1 MVSAPELGL
10 AWLAGS
16 LTTLNPC
23 VFPLLPLVLGGAV
36 QENRLA
42 PVAMGAGMVSAF
54 ALLGLLVGVAGD
66 AFGLNPDH
74 IRLAGAVL
82 LIGFGIV
89 MLTPS
94 LNARFTA
101 LISPLATGA
110 DSATRRF
117 NPGSMAGAFAIGGL
131 LGMVWSPCSGP
142 MLASALTIV
151 ATEGGALRGTLV
163 LGVFGLGAATVLVAA
178 AYASRAGFGRVRG
191 WVLTHMERVKR
202 GFGILV
208 LLLGLA
214 ILVGGDKLLEAQ
226 LIRVLP
232 QGWIDLTTRF

>member
-10 AWLAGS
+10 AWVAGS

-42 PVAMGAGMVSAF
+42 PVAMGAGMVAAF
-54 ALLGLLVGVAGD
+54 AALGLLVGVAGD

-74 IRLAGAVL
+74 IRVTGALL
-82 LIGFGIV
+82 LIGFGLV
-89 MLTPS
+89 MLVPW
-94 LNARFTA
+94 LNVRFTA
-101 LISPLATGA
+101 WMAPMATGA

-117 NPGSMAGAFAIGGL
+117 NAGSMTGAFAIGGL

-151 ATEGGALRGTLV
+151 ATEGGALRGTVV

-191 WVLTHMERVKR
+191 WVLTHMDRVKR

-214 ILVGGDKLLEAQ
+214 ILMGGDKWLETQ
-226 LIRVLP
+226 LIRVMP

>member
-1 MVSAPELGL
+1 MVSAPEIGL

-36 QENRLA
+36 QANRAA
-42 PVAMGAGMVSAF
+42 PLAMGAGMVASF

-66 AFGLNPDH
+66 ALGLYPEH
-74 IRLAGAVL
+74 LRIAGALL

-89 MLTPS
+89 MLVPW
-94 LNARFTA
+94 LNVRFTQWMAPMATRANTASARFDA
-101 LISPLATGA
+101 
-110 DSATRRF
+110 
-117 NPGSMAGAFAIGGL
+117 GSLGGAFAIGGL

-151 ATEGGALRGTLV
+151 ATEGGALRGTLI

-191 WVLTHMERVKR
+191 WVIANMDRVKI
-202 GFGILV
+202 GFGVLV

-214 ILVGGDKLLEAQ
+214 ILLGGDKWLEAQ
-226 LIRVLP
+226 LIRVMP
-232 QGWIDLTTRF
+232 QGWIDMTTRF

>member
-10 AWLAGS
+10 AWVAGS

-42 PVAMGAGMVSAF
+42 PVAMGAGMVAAF
-54 ALLGLLVGVAGD
+54 AALGLLVGVAGD
-66 AFGLNPDH
+66 AFGLDPDH
-74 IRLAGAVL
+74 IRIAGAVL
-82 LIGFGIV
+82 LIAFGVV
-89 MLTPS
+89 MLVPR
-94 LNARFTA
+94 LNERFTHLMA
-101 LISPLATGA
+101 PMAT
-110 DSATRRF
+110 SANSASSRF
-117 NPGSMAGAFAIGGL
+117 NPGSLGGAFMIGGL

-151 ATEGGALRGTLV
+151 ATEGGALRGASI
-163 LGVFGLGAATVLVAA
+163 LGVFGLGAASVLVAA

-191 WVLTHMERVKR
+191 WVMANMDRVKR
-202 GFGILV
+202 GFGYLM

-214 ILVGGDKLLEAQ
+214 ILLGGDKWLEARLLQ
-226 LIRVLP
+226 VLP
-232 QGWIDLTTRF
+232 QSWIDLTTRF

>member
-36 QENRLA
+36 QENRWS

-54 ALLGLLVGVAGD
+54 ALLGLLVGVAG
-66 AFGLNPDH
+66 
-74 IRLAGAVL
+74 AVL
-82 LIGFGIV
+82 LIAFGIV
-89 MLTPS
+89 MLVPALNERFTRLMTPMATHANAAS
-94 LNARFTA
+94 SRLNA
-101 LISPLATGA
+101 
-110 DSATRRF
+110 
-117 NPGSMAGAFAIGGL
+117 GSLAGAFGMGAL

-142 MLASALTIV
+142 MLASALAIV
-151 ATEGGALRGTLV
+151 ASEGGALRGTLV

-191 WVLTHMERVKR
+191 WVLTHMDRVKK
-202 GFGILV
+202 GFGVLV
-208 LLLGLA
+208 LLLGVA
-214 ILVGGDKLLEAQ
+214 ILLGGDKWLEAQ
-226 LIRVLP
+226 FIRLMP

>member
-10 AWLAGS
+10 ALLAGS

-42 PVAMGAGMVSAF
+42 PVAMGAGMVAAF

-66 AFGLNPDH
+66 ALGLDPGH

-82 LIGFGIV
+82 LIGFGLV
-89 MLTPS
+89 MLVPR
-94 LNARFTA
+94 LNARFTE
-101 LISPLATGA
+101 LMTPLASGA
-110 DSATRRF
+110 NGATARF
-117 NPGSMAGAFAIGGL
+117 NAGSLGGAFAVGGL

-151 ATEGGALRGTLV
+151 ASEGGALRGTLV
-163 LGVFGLGAATVLVAA
+163 LGVFGLGAASVLVAA

-191 WVLTHMERVKR
+191 WVLQHMDRVKR
-202 GFGILV
+202 SFGLLV
-208 LLLGLA
+208 LALGVA
-214 ILVGGDKLLEAQ
+214 ILLGGDKWLEAQ
-226 LIRVLP
+226 LIHWMP

>member
-1 MVSAPELGL
+1 MVSLPELGL
-10 AWLAGS
+10 AWVAGS

-36 QENRLA
+36 QANRLA
-42 PVAMGAGMVSAF
+42 PVAMGAGMVGAF

-66 AFGLNPDH
+66 ALGLDPDH
-74 IRLAGAVL
+74 VRVAGAVL
-82 LIGFGIV
+82 LIAFGLV
-89 MLTPS
+89 MLVPA
-94 LNARFTA
+94 LNERFTN
-101 LISPLATGA
+101 LISPVASQANLASA
-110 DSATRRF
+110 RFDS
-117 NPGSMAGAFAIGGL
+117 GSLTGAFAIGGL

-142 MLASALTIV
+142 MLASARTLV

-163 LGVFGLGAATVLVAA
+163 LGVFGLGAASVLVAA

-191 WVLTHMERVKR
+191 WVLTHMDRVKR

-208 LLLGLA
+208 LLLGTA
-214 ILVGGDKLLEAQ
+214 ILLGGDKWLEAQ
-226 LIRVLP
+226 LIRVMP

>member
-1 MVSAPELGL
+1 MVSAPEIGL
-10 AWLAGS
+10 AWVAGS

-36 QENRLA
+36 QANRLA
-42 PVAMGAGMVSAF
+42 PLAMGAGMVAAF

-66 AFGLNPDH
+66 AIGLDPDH
-74 IRLAGAVL
+74 IRIAGAL
-82 LIGFGIV
+82 LLVAFGIV
-89 MLTPS
+89 MLVPQ
-94 LNARFTA
+94 LNERFTH
-101 LISPLATGA
+101 LMSPLATRASGA
-110 DSATRRF
+110 SARF
-117 NPGSMAGAFAIGGL
+117 DAGSLGGAAAIGAL

-151 ATEGGALRGTLV
+151 ATEGGALRGTLI

-191 WVLTHMERVKR
+191 WVIAHMDRVKI
-202 GFGILV
+202 GFGMLM
-208 LLLGLA
+208 LGLGLA
-214 ILVGGDKLLEAQ
+214 ILLGGDKWLEAQ
-226 LIRVLP
+226 LIRVMP

>member
-1 MVSAPELGL
+1 MVSLPELGL
-10 AWLAGS
+10 AWVAGS

-36 QENRLA
+36 QDNRLA

-66 AFGLNPDH
+66 ALGLDPDH
-74 IRLAGAVL
+74 IRVAGAVL
-82 LIGFGIV
+82 LIGFGLV
-89 MLTPS
+89 MLVPA
-94 LNARFTA
+94 LNERFTQLMA
-101 LISPLATGA
+101 PMASGA
-110 DSATRRF
+110 HGASTRF
-117 NPGSMAGAFAIGGL
+117 DAGSLGGAFAVGGL

-191 WVLTHMERVKR
+191 WVMTHMDRVKR
-202 GFGILV
+202 AFGVLV
-208 LLLGLA
+208 LLLGVA
-214 ILVGGDKLLEAQ
+214 ILLGGDKWLEAQ
-226 LIRVLP
+226 LLRVMP

>member
-1 MVSAPELGL
+1 MVSATELGL
-10 AWLAGS
+10 ALAAGS

-23 VFPLLPLVLGGAV
+23 VFPLLPLVVGGAV
-36 QENRLA
+36 QQNRLA

-66 AFGLNPDH
+66 ALGLDPDR
-74 IRLAGAVL
+74 IRIAGAVL
-82 LIGFGIV
+82 LIAFGVV
-89 MLTPS
+89 MLVPA
-94 LNARFTA
+94 LNVRFMQ
-101 LISPLATGA
+101 LMSPLASSA
-110 DSATRRF
+110 DSASARF
-117 NPGSMAGAFAIGGL
+117 NAGSLGGAFAIGGM

-191 WVLTHMERVKR
+191 WVLAHMDSVKR
-202 GFGILV
+202 GFGVLV

-214 ILVGGDKLLEAQ
+214 ILLGGDKWLEAQ
-226 LIRVLP
+226 LLRVMP

>member
-1 MVSAPELGL
+1 MVSAPEIGL

-36 QENRLA
+36 QANRAA
-42 PVAMGAGMVSAF
+42 PLAMGAGMVAAF

-66 AFGLNPDH
+66 ALGLDPEH
-74 IRLAGAVL
+74 VRVAGALL
-82 LIGFGIV
+82 LIAFGTV
-89 MLTPS
+89 MLVPA
-94 LNARFTA
+94 LNERFTHLMA
-101 LISPLATGA
+101 PVASGA
-110 DSATRRF
+110 DRASGRF
-117 NPGSMAGAFAIGGL
+117 DAGSLGGAFAIGGM

-191 WVLTHMERVKR
+191 WVLAHMDRVKR
-202 GFGILV
+202 GFGVVV

-214 ILVGGDKLLEAQ
+214 ILLGGDKWLEARLLQ
-226 LIRVLP
+226 VLP
-232 QGWIDLTTRF
+232 QGWIDLTTRY

>member
-1 MVSAPELGL
+1 MVSLPELGL
-10 AWLAGS
+10 AWVAGS

-36 QENRLA
+36 QANRLA
-42 PVAMGAGMVSAF
+42 PVAMGAGMVGAF

-66 AFGLNPDH
+66 ALGLDPDH
-74 IRLAGAVL
+74 VRVAGAVL
-82 LIGFGIV
+82 LIAFGLV
-89 MLTPS
+89 MLVPA
-94 LNARFTA
+94 LNERFTN
-101 LISPLATGA
+101 LISPVASQANLASA
-110 DSATRRF
+110 RFDS
-117 NPGSMAGAFAIGGL
+117 GSLTGAFAIGGL

-142 MLASALTIV
+142 MLASALTLV

-163 LGVFGLGAATVLVAA
+163 LGVFGLGAASVLVAA

-191 WVLTHMERVKR
+191 WVLTHMDRVKR

-208 LLLGLA
+208 LLLGTA
-214 ILVGGDKLLEAQ
+214 ILLGGDKWLEAQ
-226 LIRVLP
+226 LIRVMP

>member
-1 MVSAPELGL
+1 MVSAPEIGL
-10 AWLAGS
+10 AWVAGS

-36 QENRLA
+36 QANRAA
-42 PVAMGAGMVSAF
+42 PLAMGAGMVASF

-66 AFGLNPDH
+66 ALGLYPEH
-74 IRLAGAVL
+74 IRIAGALL

-89 MLTPS
+89 MLVPW
-94 LNARFTA
+94 LNLRFTQWMAPMATRAHTASARFDA
-101 LISPLATGA
+101 
-110 DSATRRF
+110 
-117 NPGSMAGAFAIGGL
+117 GSLGGAFAIGGL

-151 ATEGGALRGTLV
+151 AAEGGALRGTLI

-191 WVLTHMERVKR
+191 RVIAHMERVKI
-202 GFGILV
+202 GFGVLV
-208 LLLGLA
+208 LVLGLA
-214 ILVGGDKLLEAQ
+214 ILMGGDKWLEAQ
-226 LIRVLP
+226 LIRVMP

>member
-10 AWLAGS
+10 AWVAGS

-42 PVAMGAGMVSAF
+42 PVAMGAGMVAAF
-54 ALLGLLVGVAGD
+54 AALGLLVGVAGD
-66 AFGLNPDH
+66 AVGLDPDH
-74 IRLAGAVL
+74 IRIAGAVL
-82 LIGFGIV
+82 LIAFGVV
-89 MLTPS
+89 MLVPR
-94 LNARFTA
+94 LNERFTHLMA
-101 LISPLATGA
+101 PMAT
-110 DSATRRF
+110 SANSASSRF
-117 NPGSMAGAFAIGGL
+117 NAGSLSGAFVIGGL

-151 ATEGGALRGTLV
+151 ATEGGALRGASI
-163 LGVFGLGAATVLVAA
+163 LGVFGLGAASVLVAA

-191 WVLTHMERVKR
+191 WVMANMDRVKR
-202 GFGILV
+202 GFGYLM

-214 ILVGGDKLLEAQ
+214 ILLGGDKWLEARLLQ
-226 LIRVLP
+226 VLP
-232 QGWIDLTTRF
+232 QSWIDLTTRF

>member
-1 MVSAPELGL
+1 MVSLPELGL
-10 AWLAGS
+10 AWVAGS

-36 QENRLA
+36 QDNRLA

-54 ALLGLLVGVAGD
+54 TLLGLLVGVAGD
-66 AFGLNPDH
+66 ALGLDPDH
-74 IRLAGAVL
+74 IRVAGAVM
-82 LIGFGIV
+82 LIGFGLV
-89 MLTPS
+89 MLVPM
-94 LNARFTA
+94 LNERFTA
-101 LISPLATGA
+101 WMAPLATGA
-110 DSATRRF
+110 DQATRRF
-117 NPGSMAGAFAIGGL
+117 NAGSLGGAFAVGGL

-191 WVLTHMERVKR
+191 WVLTHMDRVKR
-202 GFGILV
+202 GFGTLV
-208 LLLGLA
+208 MLLGVA
-214 ILVGGDKLLEAQ
+214 ILMGADKWLEAR
-226 LIRVLP
+226 LIPLLP
-232 QGWIDLTTRF
+232 QGWVDLTTRF

>member
-1 MVSAPELGL
+1 MVSAPEIGL

-36 QENRLA
+36 QANRAA
-42 PVAMGAGMVSAF
+42 PLAMGAGMVASF

-66 AFGLNPDH
+66 ALGLYPEH
-74 IRLAGAVL
+74 LRIAGALL

-89 MLTPS
+89 MLVPW
-94 LNARFTA
+94 LNVRFTQWMAPMATRANTASARFDA
-101 LISPLATGA
+101 
-110 DSATRRF
+110 
-117 NPGSMAGAFAIGGL
+117 GSLGGAFAIGGL

-151 ATEGGALRGTLV
+151 ASEGGALRGTLV

-191 WVLTHMERVKR
+191 WVIAHMDRVKI
-202 GFGILV
+202 GFGVLV
-208 LLLGLA
+208 LGLGLA
-214 ILVGGDKLLEAQ
+214 ILLGGDKWLEAR
-226 LIRVLP
+226 LIQVLP

>member
-10 AWLAGS
+10 AWVAGS

-23 VFPLLPLVLGGAV
+23 VFPLLPLVLGSAV

-42 PVAMGAGMVSAF
+42 PVAMGAGMVGAF
-54 ALLGLLVGVAGD
+54 ALLGLVLGVAGD
-66 AFGLNPDH
+66 AIGLDPEH
-74 IRLAGAVL
+74 IRWAGALL
-82 LIGFGIV
+82 LIGFGLV
-89 MLTPS
+89 MLVPM
-94 LNARFTA
+94 LNERFTQ
-101 LISPLATGA
+101 LMSPV
-110 DSATRRF
+110 ATRANVATSRF
-117 NPGSMAGAFAIGGL
+117 QAGSLGGAFAIGAL

-151 ATEGGALRGTLV
+151 ASEGGALRGTLV
-163 LGVFGLGAATVLVAA
+163 LGVFGLGAASVLVAA

-191 WVLTHMERVKR
+191 WVLAHMDRVKR
-202 GFGILV
+202 GFGVLV

-214 ILVGGDKLLEAQ
+214 ILMGGDKWLEAQ
-226 LIRVLP
+226 LIHLMP

>member
-1 MVSAPELGL
+1 MVSAPEIGL

-36 QENRLA
+36 QANRAA
-42 PVAMGAGMVSAF
+42 PLAMGAGMVASF

-66 AFGLNPDH
+66 ALGLYPEH
-74 IRLAGAVL
+74 LRIAGALL

-89 MLTPS
+89 MLVPW
-94 LNARFTA
+94 LNVRFTQWMAPMATRANTASARFDA
-101 LISPLATGA
+101 
-110 DSATRRF
+110 
-117 NPGSMAGAFAIGGL
+117 GSLGGAFAIGGL

-142 MLASALTIV
+142 MLASALAIV
-151 ATEGGALRGTLV
+151 ATEGGALRGTLI

-191 WVLTHMERVKR
+191 WVIANMDRVKI
-202 GFGILV
+202 GFGVLV

-214 ILVGGDKLLEAQ
+214 ILLGGDKWLEAQ
-226 LIRVLP
+226 LIRVMP

>member
-1 MVSAPELGL
+1 MVSAPEIGL

-36 QENRLA
+36 QANRAA
-42 PVAMGAGMVSAF
+42 PLAMGAGMVASF

-66 AFGLNPDH
+66 ALGLYPEH
-74 IRLAGAVL
+74 LRIAGALL

-89 MLTPS
+89 MLVPW
-94 LNARFTA
+94 LNVRFTQWMAPMATRANTASARFDA
-101 LISPLATGA
+101 
-110 DSATRRF
+110 
-117 NPGSMAGAFAIGGL
+117 GSLGGAFAIGGL

-151 ATEGGALRGTLV
+151 ATEGGALRGTLI

-191 WVLTHMERVKR
+191 WVIANMDRVKID
-202 GFGILV
+202 FGVLV

-214 ILVGGDKLLEAQ
+214 ILLGGDKWLEAQ
-226 LIRVLP
+226 LIRVMP